1 MDMERL
7 DMISRRKQLL
17 LVLLMA
23 IGMAVVTGCGS
34 GTDDGHSA
42 ALDPDELILAIG
54 SEPTDGFDPTT
65 GWGRYG
71 SPLFQ
76 STLFKRDHE
85 LNIVPDAAKSYWI
98 SEDGRQWTVEL
109 REDVRFSDGVP
120 LTAEDV
126 VFTFETAANSGST
139 IDLSNLQG
147 VQALDDWT
155 VQFTLKEPQSTFVS
169 MLVSTGIVPKH
180 AYGPDYAK
188 EPIGSG
194 PYRLV
199 QWDRGQQLIVESNP
213 EYYGEQP
220 YFRKLTFL
228 FLSEDAALAAAR
240 AGQVD
245 VAAIPAA
252 FANQSVKGM
261 RLEAVQTVDNRGI
274 MFPYVPAGSWTEEG
288 YPVGNDVTSDIVIRR
303 AINVAIDRQTLVDG
317 ILEGYGTPAYTVNDG
332 LPWWNEETVID
343 DGDLEAARRIL
354 AEGGWT
360 DADGDGIVEKDGLRA
375 SFTLLYPA
383 GDVTRQSLA
392 LTVADMAR
400 PAGIDIVVEGKS
412 WDEIRKQMHASAVL
426 FGWGSHD
433 PLEMYYLYSSRYQG
447 VDLFNAGYYANPVVD
462 QWMNKAMYATS
473 EEEAWE
479 YWRKAQWDG
488 QTGLSFK
495 GDAAWAWLVNI
506 DHVYLVDE
514 QLDIG
519 KQRIHP
525 HGHGWPITD
534 NIEEWRWLEP

>member
-1 MDMERL
+1 MSNL
-7 DMISRRKQLL
+7 SKQL
-17 LVLLMA
+17 VLILAMV
-23 IGMAVVTGCGS
+23 IGMAVIAGCGS
-34 GTDDGHSA
+34 RTEPGQSA
-42 ALDPDELILAIG
+42 SRNTDELILAIG

-85 LNIVPDAAKSYWI
+85 MNVVPDAAKDYRI

-109 REDVRFSDGVP
+109 RDDVRFSDGEP

-126 VFTFETAANSGST
+126 VFSFETAASSGST
-139 IDLSNLQG
+139 IDLSNLED
-147 VQALDDWT
+147 VRVLDDWT
-155 VQFTLKEPQSTFVS
+155 VQFTLKEPQSTFIS
-169 MLVSTGIVPKH
+169 ILISTGIVPKH
-180 AYGPDYAK
+180 AYGPNYAQ
-188 EPIGSG
+188 EPLGSG

-199 QWDRGQQLIVESNP
+199 QWDRGQQLIVEANP
-213 EYYGEQP
+213 EYYGQQP

-245 VAAIPAA
+245 IAAIPAA
-252 FANQSVKGM
+252 YADQSVKSM
-261 RLEAVQTVDNRGI
+261 RLAAVKTVDNRGI
-274 MFPYVPAGSWTEEG
+274 MFPYVPSGSMTEEG
-288 YPVGNDVTSDIVIRR
+288 YPIGNDVTSDIAIRR
-303 AINVAIDRQTLVDG
+303 AVNVAIDREALVDG

-332 LPWWNEETVID
+332 LPWWNEETVIS
-343 DGDLEAARRIL
+343 DGDAEEARRIL
-354 AEGGWT
+354 TEGGWA
-360 DADGDGIVEKDGLRA
+360 DADGDGIAEKDGLNA

-392 LTVADMAR
+392 LTVADMVR
-400 PAGIDIVVEGKS
+400 PVGIDIHVEGKS
-412 WDEIRKQMHASAVL
+412 WDELRKLMHSNAVL

-447 VDLFNAGYYANPVVD
+447 VDLFNAGYYSNPVVD
-462 QWMNKAMYATS
+462 QWMEKAMHATS
-473 EEEAWE
+473 EEVAWD

-506 DHVYLVDE
+506 DHVYLINE

-519 KQRIHP
+519 NQRIHP

>member
-1 MDMERL
+1 MERK
-7 DMISRRKQLL
+7 DNRIRPRQLVCL
-17 LVLLMA
+17 LALV
-23 IGMAVVTGCGS
+23 IGLSMLAACGS
-34 GTDDGHSA
+34 RTDPGQSA
-42 ALDPDELILAIG
+42 SRYPDELILAIG

-85 LNIVPDAAKSYWI
+85 MNVVPDAAKEYRI
-98 SEDGRQWTVEL
+98 SDDGRTWTVRL

-126 VFTFETAANSGST
+126 VLTFETAARSHSV
-139 IDLSNLQG
+139 IDLSNLED
-147 VQALDDWT
+147 VRALDAWT
-155 VQFTLKEPQSTFVS
+155 VEFTLREPQSTFIS
-169 MLVSTGIVPKH
+169 MLVTLGIVPKH
-180 AYGPDYAK
+180 AYGDGYAR

-194 PYRLV
+194 PFRLV
-199 QWDRGQQLIVESNP
+199 QWDVGQQLIVEANP
-213 EYYGEQP
+213 EYYGQLP

-252 FANQSVKGM
+252 FARQPVKGM
-261 RLEAVQTVDNRGI
+261 RLESVRTVDNRGI
-274 MFPYVPAGSWTEEG
+274 MFPFVPSGSTTEEG
-288 YPVGNDVTSDIVIRR
+288 YPVGNDVTSDIAIRR
-303 AINVAIDRQTLVDG
+303 AVNVAIDRQALVEG

-332 LPWWNEETVID
+332 LPWWNEETIFA
-343 DGDLEAARRIL
+343 DGDPEEARRIL
-354 AEGGWT
+354 TEGGWT
-360 DADGDGIVEKDGLRA
+360 DADGDGIVEKDGLAA

-392 LTVADMAR
+392 LTVADMVR
-400 PAGIDIVVEGKS
+400 PVGIDIRVEGKS
-412 WDEIRKQMHASAVL
+412 WDELSKLMHAHAVL

-433 PLEMYYLYSSRYQG
+433 PLEMYYLYSSRYRG
-447 VDLFNAGYYANPVVD
+447 VDLYNAGYYANPTVD
-462 QWMNKAMYATS
+462 RWMEKAMYATS

-506 DHVYLVDE
+506 DHIYLVDE

-534 NIEEWRWLEP
+534 NIEEWRWLEVQD